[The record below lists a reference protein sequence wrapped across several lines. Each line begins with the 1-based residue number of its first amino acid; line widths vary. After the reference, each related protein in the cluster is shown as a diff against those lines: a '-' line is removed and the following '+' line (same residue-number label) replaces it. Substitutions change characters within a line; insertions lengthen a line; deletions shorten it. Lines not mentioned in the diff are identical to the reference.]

1 MAHVASAQKVVVR
14 RARHTRLVAIGPP
27 WPEWIRSPDGVP
39 TPHNKRVVDMAF
51 ASGELDSETR
61 LTYYDEDAWFR

>member
-1 MAHVASAQKVVVR
+1 
-14 RARHTRLVAIGPP
+14 LVAIGPP